1 MPNLLISGPAGA
13 GKTAEARRLL
23 EAANEPTVVADFQ
36 TLLSALMLL
45 ERDPVTG
52 RYPQRR
58 ESQASWLLPL
68 TEYLRMAV
76 IGAAQDRGVDVVT
89 TNSDGSPER
98 RALLLSRLGPGA
110 TERVIDPGIDIVT
123 QRLSVE
129 GTLSPQCRSAI
140 QRWTGRL
147 GAL

>member
-13 GKTAEARRLL
+13 GKTQEAKQML
-23 EAANEPTVVADFQ
+23 EAATEPMVAADFQ
-36 TLLSALMLL
+36 SLLAALTLL
-45 ERDPVTG
+45 ERQADG
-52 RYPQRR
+52 RFPPRR

-76 IGAAQDRGVDVVT
+76 IGAAQDRGVDVVS

-110 TERVIDPGIDIVT
+110 TERIIDPGLDVVT
-123 QRLSVE
+123 ERLSVN
-129 GTLSPQCRSAI
+129 GTLSDQCRDAI
-140 QRWTGRL
+140 QRWHGRIGTL
-147 GAL
+147 